1 VIHNDGHLRIGTVLL
16 AVPLSVPVLRPVQV
30 GHTAEL
36 ALALLR
42 ALDLRSCLLKFAEYR
57 PN

>member
-1 VIHNDGHLRIGTVLL
+1 MRPVI
-16 AVPLSVPVLRPVQV
+16 VPLSVPVLRPVQV
-30 GHTAEL
+30 GHTAEV
-36 ALALLR
+36 ALAVLR